1 MSRHDD
7 SYDLVIECL
16 NEMGCAT
23 GGMSPASRL
32 DEDLGLDSIE
42 VVELVALTLKRIG
55 LPFGSVLPGSVATI
69 DDLVQRLRQAMIGI
83 AEVA

>member
-1 MSRHDD
+1 MSRHDE

-16 NEMGCAT
+16 EVMGCAT
-23 GGMSPASRL
+23 GGMSPTSRL

-42 VVELVALTLKRIG
+42 IVELVALTLKRSG
-55 LPFGSVLPGSVATI
+55 LPLGSVHPGSV
-69 DDLVQRLRQAMIGI
+69 DSVHELVQRLRQATAGI